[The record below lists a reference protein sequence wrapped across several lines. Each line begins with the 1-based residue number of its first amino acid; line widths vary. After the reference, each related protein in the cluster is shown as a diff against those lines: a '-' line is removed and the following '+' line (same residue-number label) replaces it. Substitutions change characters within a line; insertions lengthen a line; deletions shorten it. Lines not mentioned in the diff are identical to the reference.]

1 MVGFKVLSS
10 MRDSSFGKL
19 PITTLAL
26 AIGDLIEQE
35 AGIATWTKGD
45 ATSNH
50 WTRKAIVLEA
60 VASGATSVLAYE
72 LDGFEKVEAQCAN
85 TAAAADIGDRMIL
98 TDENTVNNSHTD
110 VTGGYPA
117 FIMDKIGSTTT
128 SIIGRVLVGNGV
140 DPDATG

>member
-1 MVGFKVLSS
+1 MK
-10 MRDSSFGKL
+10 DASFQKL
-19 PITTLAL
+19 PISTLAL

-35 AGIATWTKGD
+35 AGIATWTKCD

-60 VASGATSVLAYE
+60 TTTAATSVLAYE
-72 LDGFEKVEAQCAN
+72 LDGTEKVEAACAN
-85 TAAAADIGDRMIL
+85 TANALHIGDRMIL
-98 TDENTVNNSHTD
+98 TDENTVNNSGTD

-128 SIIGRVLVGNGV
+128 SLIGRVMVGSGV

>member
-1 MVGFKVLSS
+1 MTGFKVLSA
-10 MRDSSFGKL
+10 MRDASFKKV
-19 PITTLAL
+19 PISTLTLAV
-26 AIGDLIEQE
+26 GDLIEQE
-35 AGIATWTKGD
+35 AGIATWTKCD

-50 WTRKAIVLEA
+50 WTRKAIVYEA
-60 VASGATSVLAYE
+60 VTTAATTVLVYE
-72 LDGFEKVEAQCAN
+72 IDGFSVVEAQCTN

-117 FIMDKIGSTTT
+117 FIMDKTGSTTT
-128 SIIGRVLVGNGV
+128 SIIGRVCVGNGV